1 MKVFLDTNVLVDYLN
16 KREPFFEDAASIIGI
31 CLSGQVKGVLS
42 ALSVVNAAYIMRKAY
57 TKDSL
62 MAKMEWLA
70 TAFEIS
76 PINRQT
82 IHDALTSRAADFED
96 AVQCFSAVQ
105 SRSDLILTRD
115 KSGFNSLV
123 LPVMTPAEFLARC
136 AE

>member
-31 CLSGQVKGVLS
+31 CLSGQAKGVLS

-96 AVQCFSAVQ
+96 AVQ

-115 KSGFNSLV
+115 KSGFNGLV

>member
-31 CLSGQVKGVLS
+31 CLSG
-42 ALSVVNAAYIMRKAY
+42 KAY

-82 IHDALTSRAADFED
+82 IHNALTSRAADFED

-105 SRSDLILTRD
+105 SGSDLILTRD

>member
-31 CLSGQVKGVLS
+31 CLSGQAKGVLS
-42 ALSVVNAAYIMRKAY
+42 ALSVVNAAYIMQKAY

-62 MAKMEWLA
+62 MAKMKWLA

-76 PINRQT
+76 PVNRQT
-82 IHDALTSRAADFED
+82 IHDALTSRTADFED
-96 AVQCFSAVQ
+96 AVQCFSDVQ
-105 SRSDLILTRD
+105 SGSDLILTRD
-115 KSGFNSLV
+115 KPGFNSLV